1 MDENVNAHAAA
12 FASEGAHAVSAAN
25 EIAHVAAATAR
36 AADTAQSAAPARGR
50 DEAFRL
56 LNVIAQTHAGV
67 SVIGSMNAD
76 YTVVAQRLPKPGE
89 TINGGPLRLLP
100 GGKSANQAA
109 AAARIGADARMF
121 GAVGQDDNADFLL
134 GCLKDAGVDVSH
146 VDAVPGPSGTTVITV
161 DAHGEN
167 TIVYSAGSNASVTTE
182 YVRESRDA
190 ITGSSVLGLC
200 LESPMET
207 VTMCA
212 RICHDAGMLV
222 LLNDSPFTAQL
233 PAELIAAS
241 DILLVNEH
249 EMSQLLG
256 ISEPADGD
264 WSLVDWRDLAA
275 AMTRYG
281 FNRAIVTLGADGSVV
296 LDQCSVHRIQPV
308 RVDAIDTTGCGDAF
322 MGTVLA
328 GLASGLSLAQSAQ
341 CASYVSAY
349 AATGAGAQNS
359 YGTTAQ
365 IKQYFGGGAAM

>member
-1 MDENVNAHAAA
+1 MNENGSADATAN
-12 FASEGAHAVSAAN
+12 EGAHATAVSAAT
-25 EIAHVAAATAR
+25 AVQAATATR
-36 AADTAQSAAPARGR
+36 AAGADRGR

-56 LNVIAQTHAGV
+56 LDFIAQAHAGV

-76 YTVVAQRLPKPGE
+76 YTVVTQRLPKPGE

-121 GAVGQDDNADFLL
+121 GAVGQDDNAGFLL
-134 GCLKDAGVDVSH
+134 GFLKDAGVDASH

-167 TIVYSAGSNASVTTE
+167 TIVYSAGSNASVTPE
-182 YVRESRDA
+182 YVRASRDA
-190 ITGSSVLGLC
+190 ITSSSVLGLC

-207 VTMCA
+207 VTACA
-212 RICHDAGMLV
+212 RMCHDAGMLV
-222 LLNDSPFTAQL
+222 LLNDSPFVAQL
-233 PAELIAAS
+233 PAELIEAC

-249 EMSQLLG
+249 EMAQLLG
-256 ISEPADGD
+256 VPEPANGD
-264 WSLVDWRDLAA
+264 WNLVDWHDLAT
-275 AMTRYG
+275 AMARYG
-281 FNRAIVTLGADGSVV
+281 FDRAIVTLGADGSVV
-296 LDQCSVHRIQPV
+296 LDRGEVHRISPV
-308 RVDAIDTTGCGDAF
+308 RVDALDTTGCGDAF

-365 IKQYFGGGAAM
+365 IKQYFGSGTVA